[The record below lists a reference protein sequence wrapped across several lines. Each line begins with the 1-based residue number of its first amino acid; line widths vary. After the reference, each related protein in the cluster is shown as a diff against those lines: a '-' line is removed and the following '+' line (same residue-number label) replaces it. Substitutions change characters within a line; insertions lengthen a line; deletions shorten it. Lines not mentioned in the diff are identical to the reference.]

1 MANQS
6 DKFEVILVGF
16 PGLSQSLHHLVS
28 AMMFLVYITS
38 LVANGSVIILVTLN
52 AQLHQPM
59 YLIIASLATSDV
71 AFDTATLPKLIAHYW
86 FGLSTMS
93 FHVCIFQMFWVHY
106 LGSVDSFLLLLMAV
120 DRYVAISL
128 PLRYSTTITNSRVT
142 IACGVC
148 WTILAPPAVIFLATE
163 TSQSLLCDRN
173 KINSLFCVHAAV
185 VALACSDTTFIKQL
199 GLISSMT
206 VLIVPLAFI
215 LFSYIII
222 VATIAMSSQ
231 AKNWKKVFYTCSTH
245 ILLVSLYY
253 GPRIFV
259 YIVNSLPLT
268 IVIKA
273 DVGAVLLFLYSVV
286 PHLAN
291 PIVYFLR
298 TKEIQQTLI
307 NVLKKL
313 ILNLSNPM
321 SDYE

>member
-1 MANQS
+1 MANRS
-6 DKFEVILVGF
+6 DTFEVILVGF

-59 YLIIASLATSDV
+59 YLIIASLAASDV
-71 AFDTATLPKLIAHYW
+71 AFDTATLPKLMAHYW
-86 FGLSTMS
+86 FGSSTMS
-93 FHVCIFQMFWVHY
+93 FHVCLFQMFWVHY

-128 PLRYSTTITNSRVT
+128 PLRYSTIIINSRMS

-148 WTILAPPAVIFLATE
+148 WIILAPPAVIFLATE
-163 TSQSLLCDRN
+163 TSKLLLCDHS
-173 KINSLFCVHAAV
+173 KLNSLFCVHTAV
-185 VALACSDTTFIKQL
+185 VNMACSDATFIIRL
-199 GLISSMT
+199 GLMNALI

-215 LFSYIII
+215 LFSYITI

-231 AKNWKKVFYTCSTH
+231 AKNWRKVFYTCSTH

-253 GPRIFV
+253 GPRILV
-259 YIVNSLPLT
+259 YIANSLPSM

-307 NVLKKL
+307 NVLRKL
-313 ILNLSNPM
+313 TVKDTSVN
-321 SDYE
+321 